1 MEPPALK
8 GQYTYADYLTW
19 NDGSRRELI
28 DGEPLLLASPSGRH
42 QEISGELFRQLA
54 NFLEGKKYRVYSAP
68 LDVRLFQQEDDRPED
83 VQTVVQ
89 PDLLVVC
96 DPSKIDNHGCK
107 GAPDM
112 IIEILS
118 PSTQRHD
125 RIVKL
130 NLYQRAGVKEYWI
143 VSPEDQTV
151 QVLLPENGYLR
162 PYELY
167 IRNDIAKVHTLDGC
181 FIELCKVFPE

>member
-1 MEPPALK
+1 MESPVLK
-8 GQYTYADYLTW
+8 GQYTYADYLSLD
-19 NDGSRRELI
+19 DGNRYELI
-28 DGEPLLLASPSGRH
+28 DGELRMMSSPSVRH
-42 QEISGELFRQLA
+42 QEIVTELFRQLA
-54 NFLEGKKYRVYSAP
+54 NFLEGKTCRVYPAP
-68 LDVRLFQQEDDRPED
+68 FDVRLFEREEDTPED
-83 VQTVVQ
+83 ITTVVQ
-89 PDLLVVC
+89 PDLLVLC
-96 DPSKIDNHGCK
+96 DRSKADAQGCK

-112 IIEILS
+112 IIEVLS
-118 PSTQRHD
+118 PATQRHD

-151 QVLLPENGYLR
+151 QVLLPENGCLR